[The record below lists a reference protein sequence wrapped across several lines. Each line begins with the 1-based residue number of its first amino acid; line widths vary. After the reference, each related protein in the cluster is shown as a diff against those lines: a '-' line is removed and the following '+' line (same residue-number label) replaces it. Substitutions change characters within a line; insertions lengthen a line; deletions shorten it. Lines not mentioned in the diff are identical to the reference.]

1 MEAGNAMTVAQVVPA
16 ASLRRREELR
26 KKIATHGFTRAML
39 VLWEIAAR
47 QVPDYLLPG
56 PLAVAGSLAWLLG
69 TPAGLVQV
77 GASLFHV
84 ALSML
89 LAFVAGSVIALAPYY
104 VGWLRPAIDSRLT
117 PFVNS
122 FPGIGWTLLAII
134 WLGLGM
140 STVIFAVTV
149 ILLPFMII
157 NIREG
162 VRTVDSELIEMTR
175 SFGSNGWR
183 DFIHIVLPTLFP
195 FMFSAVRVSFGVSWK
210 VALTAELFGG
220 SRGLGYTMNIARQE
234 LETAQIFAVIA
245 LIVVIVFLS
254 NRLLFD
260 PLQRKLQVGGRSPV

>member
-1 MEAGNAMTVAQVVPA
+1 MSVAHD
-16 ASLRRREELR
+16 ASATAIPLRRRAELR
-26 KKIATHGFTRAML
+26 KKLATHGFTLAAL
-39 VLWEIAAR
+39 VVWQITSWHI
-47 QVPDYLLPG
+47 PDYLLPS
-56 PLAVAGSLAWLLG
+56 PLDVARSLVWLLG

-84 ALSML
+84 GLSIL
-89 LAFVAGSVIALAPYY
+89 IAFVVGTAVALTPYY
-104 VGWLRPAIDSRLT
+104 IDWLRPAVDARLT

-134 WLGLGM
+134 WLGLGV
-140 STVIFAVTV
+140 STVIFAVTI
-149 ILLPFMII
+149 ILVPFMII

-162 VRTVDSELIEMTR
+162 VRTVDRELIEMVH
-175 SFGSNGWR
+175 SFGSNRWR

-234 LETAQIFAVIA
+234 LETARIYAVIA
-245 LIVVIVFLS
+245 LIIVVVFLS

-260 PLQRKLQVGGRSPV
+260 PLQRRLQAGSRRPA

>member
-1 MEAGNAMTVAQVVPA
+1 VTIAQSAPA
-16 ASLRRREELR
+16 AAAALRRREIIW
-26 KKIATHGFTRAML
+26 KKLATHGFTLGVL
-39 VLWEIAAR
+39 VLWEILSWHT
-47 QVPDYLLPG
+47 PDYLLPS
-56 PLAVAGSLAWLLG
+56 PLSVARSLAWLLG

-84 ALSML
+84 GLSML
-89 LAFVAGSVIALAPYY
+89 LAFIAGTAIALVPYY
-104 VGWLRPAIDSRLT
+104 LGWLRPAIDSRFT

-140 STVIFAVTV
+140 STVIFAVTI

-162 VRTVDSELIEMTR
+162 VRTVDAELIEMTK
-175 SFGSNGWR
+175 SFGSNRWL
-183 DFIHIVLPTLFP
+183 DFIFIVLPTLFP
-195 FMFSAVRVSFGVSWK
+195 FMFAAARVSFGVSWK

-234 LETAQIFAVIA
+234 LEISQIFAVIA
-245 LIVVIVFLS
+245 LIVIIVFLS
-254 NRLLFD
+254 NRLVFD
-260 PLQRKLQVGGRSPV
+260 PLQRTLQVSSRKPV

>member
-1 MEAGNAMTVAQVVPA
+1 MSIVQAAPAQTVL
-16 ASLRRREELR
+16 LRRRENLR
-26 KKIATHGFTRAML
+26 KRLATHGFTLGVLA
-39 VLWEIAAR
+39 LWEITSWRIPA
-47 QVPDYLLPG
+47 YLLPG
-56 PLAVAGSLAWLLG
+56 PLDVAQSLAWLLG

-77 GASLFHV
+77 GASLLHV
-84 ALSML
+84 GLSML
-89 LAFVAGSVIALAPYY
+89 LAFVAGAAVALTPYY

-117 PFVNS
+117 PFLNS

-134 WLGLGM
+134 WLGLGL

-149 ILLPFMII
+149 TLLPFMII

-162 VRTVDSELIEMTR
+162 VRTVDQDLIEMTQ
-175 SFGSNGWR
+175 SFGSNRRR
-183 DFIHIVLPTLFP
+183 DFFFIVLPTLLP
-195 FMFSAVRVSFGVSWK
+195 FMFAAVRVSFGVSWK

-234 LETAQIFAVIA
+234 LETSQIYAVIA

-260 PLQRKLQVGGRSPV
+260 PLQRRLQVSSRKPA

>member
-1 MEAGNAMTVAQVVPA
+1 MSLVQAAPA
-16 ASLRRREELR
+16 ATNALRRRDSLW
-26 KKIATHGFTRAML
+26 KTIATHAFTLGVL
-39 VLWEIAAR
+39 VLWEI
-47 QVPDYLLPG
+47 VSWHTPNYLLPG
-56 PLAVAGSLAWLLG
+56 PLTVARSLVWLLG
-69 TPAGLVQV
+69 TPAGLIQV

-84 ALSML
+84 GLAML
-89 LAFVAGSVIALAPYY
+89 LAFVAGTAVALAPYY
-104 VGWLRPAIDSRLT
+104 LGWLRPAIDSRFT

-140 STVIFAVTV
+140 NTVIFAVTI

-162 VRTVDSELIEMTR
+162 VRTVDAELLEMTR

-183 DFIHIVLPTLFP
+183 DFLFIVLPTLLP

-210 VALTAELFGG
+210 VTLTAELFGG

-234 LETAQIFAVIA
+234 LETSQIFAVIA
-245 LIVVIVFLS
+245 LIVIIVFLS

-260 PLQRKLQVGGRSPV
+260 PLQRRLQVTSRKPA

>member
-1 MEAGNAMTVAQVVPA
+1 MSVAQAAPA
-16 ASLRRREELR
+16 AAGTLRRREDLR
-26 KKIATHGFTRAML
+26 KKIATHGFTFAML
-39 VLWEIAAR
+39 ALWEIAAR
-47 QVPDYLLPG
+47 HVPDYLLPG
-56 PLAVAGSLAWLLG
+56 PLAVGHSLAWLLG
-69 TPAGLVQV
+69 TPAGLIQV

-89 LAFVAGSVIALAPYY
+89 LAFIVGAAVALTPYY

-140 STVIFAVTV
+140 STVIFAVTI
-149 ILLPFMII
+149 ILVPFMII

-162 VRTVDSELIEMTR
+162 VRTVDQDLIEMVR
-175 SFGSNGWR
+175 SFGSNRWR
-183 DFIHIVLPTLFP
+183 DFIYIVLPTLFP

-234 LETAQIFAVIA
+234 LETSQIYAVIA
-245 LIVVIVFLS
+245 LIIVIVFLS

-260 PLQRKLQVGGRSPV
+260 PLQRKLQVSSRRPA